1 MRYSAAEKYEIIQL
15 VERSDLPVSKTLA
28 HLDIHKSTFYN
39 WLKRYRDDGVDGLED
54 IKPVVDLVWNKIPA
68 VHRSAIIDLA
78 LTEPQLSPRDLA
90 VTYTDDNSYFV
101 SESSVYRL
109 LKAQDLITSPAYIL
123 MQAADKFAHPTL
135 RVNEMWQTDFT
146 YFKIIGWGWYY
157 LSTVLDDYSRFIV
170 AWRLCTT
177 MSALDVSNTLD
188 DARAFT
194 EIDQV
199 KVKHKPRLL
208 SDNGP
213 CYIASELSSYLA
225 DNGMTH
231 TRGRPYHPQTQ
242 GKIER
247 WHRSMKNQILLEN
260 YYLPGELKIALKQFV
275 SYYNHERYHE
285 SLKNLT
291 PADVFYGRGQEIL
304 DQREKI
310 KQFTLAMRRKMHY
323 DNQAR
328 QLTQMS

>member
-1 MRYSAAEKYEIIQL
+1 MRYSASEKCEIIQL
-15 VERSDLPVSKTLA
+15 VERSDLSVRKTLA
-28 HLDIHKSTFYN
+28 HLDIHRSTFYN
-39 WLKRYRDDGVDGLED
+39 WLQRYRDKGVDGLND
-54 IKPVVDLVWNKIPA
+54 MKPVTDSAWNRIPET
-68 VHRSAIIDLA
+68 HRTAIIDMALA
-78 LTEPQLSPRDLA
+78 EPQLSPRELA
-90 VTYTDDNSYFV
+90 VAYTDEKAYFV

-109 LKAQDLITSPAYIL
+109 LKALDLIASPAYIL
-123 MQAADKFAHPTL
+123 MQASDKFQQPTL

-170 AWRLCTT
+170 AWRLCTS
-177 MSALDVSNTLD
+177 MSASDVSDTLD

-194 EIDQV
+194 GIDQV
-199 KVKHKPRLL
+199 KVKYKPRLL

-213 CYIASELSSYLA
+213 CYIAGELSDYLA
-225 DNGMTH
+225 DHGMTH

-260 YYLPGELKIALKQFV
+260 YYLPGELKAALQQFV
-275 SYYNHERYHE
+275 NYYNHERYHE
-285 SLKNLT
+285 SLRNLT
-291 PADVFYGRGQEIL
+291 PADVFYGREQEIL

-310 KQFTLAMRRKMHY
+310 KLATLAMRRKMHY

-328 QLTQMS
+328 QLT